1 MTKKPT
7 KSKDS
12 SFFRDIVEET
22 KDELISIAAD
32 GLSSAQFTGYMDT
45 GSYMLNALVSGSI
58 FGGIPNN
65 KVASIAGETTTGK
78 TFFALGIIK
87 HFLDTNPTGGV
98 LYFDT
103 EAAITNEMMTERGI
117 DTNRVIISEP
127 ITIEA
132 FRIKCVSFLD
142 KYAAHPEKSRPPLLI
157 VLDSLGALSNENE
170 IASASGEI
178 KADVGRQ
185 AKLIKGAFRV
195 LRLKLAALKVP
206 MIVTNHVYEKIGSY
220 VPTKEQSGGSGL
232 KFTSDLILEL
242 SKKKDRDGKDV
253 VGNLITV
260 KNWKNRMAKQ
270 DARAELRLSFAT
282 GLDRYYGLLDLGVKY
297 NIIKKVSS
305 RYELPDG
312 TKVFSKEIY
321 SHPDKYFTPE
331 ILAKLDECAGREYKY
346 GGDVIHMDD
355 SDEEEVNDSDHEAA

>member
-1 MTKKPT
+1 MAKKPT
-7 KSKDS
+7 NSN
-12 SFFRDIVEET
+12 FFRDIVEDI
-22 KDELISIAAD
+22 KDEFTSIAAD
-32 GLSSAQFTGYMDT
+32 GISSAEFTGYVDT
-45 GSYMLNALVSGSI
+45 GSYMLNALVSGTI

-65 KVASIAGETTTGK
+65 KVAAIAGETTTGK
-78 TFFALGIIK
+78 TFFALGVVK
-87 HFLDTNPTGGV
+87 HFLDANPTGGV

-117 DTNRVIISEP
+117 DTSRVIISEP

-132 FRIKCVSFLD
+132 FRTKCVGFLD
-142 KYAAHPEKSRPPLLI
+142 KYAAHPEKSRPPLMI
-157 VLDSLGALSNENE
+157 ILDSLGALSNENE

-270 DARAELRLSFAT
+270 DARVELRLSFVT
-282 GLDRYYGLLDLGVKY
+282 GLDRYYGLLDLGEAY
-297 NIIKKVSS
+297 GIFKKVST
-305 RYELPDG
+305 RYEMPDG
-312 TKVFSKEIY
+312 TKAFAKEIY
-321 SHPDKYFTPE
+321 SHPDKYFTPD
-331 ILAKLDECAGREYKY
+331 ILKQLDEAAGKEFKY
-346 GGDVIHMDD
+346 GGEVVAMDD
-355 SDEEEVNDSDHEAA
+355 DVEETEDDEAA